1 MLVAL
6 CFAVGHAACI
16 VTNQILF
23 GRITG
28 IFAQQSFAADCH
40 DQQLQFISRNINKS
54 VCPLGIELSLS
65 NDVQLHKL
73 CHLNETILSSLSPP
87 MFSFREQVMDI
98 VRSLFIVGI
107 AIYLCYFGKH
117 MIWTLAIKRQTSRM
131 RVLLFRSLL
140 QRLVAKEAK
149 NELESYS
156 KAGQIVQEV
165 FSSLRTVHS
174 LNGSRFEQQRYNK
187 ELDPTYWSSIRKG
200 VVLGVYIGWLRLLT
214 QLIYAVGYIF
224 GSILK
229 SYGNEYALNI
239 GDIII
244 VVNIFAQSLFFL
256 SMIGPYFQSF
266 SEARGAA
273 MSVFRLIDEG
283 EDRDVNESDLLREKE
298 SIYDMIGDIE
308 FDNVNLVYPSRK
320 ETTVLHNLSFTARA
334 NQITALVGSS
344 GSGKSTCISLLL
356 RFYEPSSGR
365 IMIDD
370 RSITDY
376 HRNQLRLNIGVVS
389 QEPILFGMSIY
400 ENIRLGKLNAT
411 RKEIDEAA
419 KEANAYDFIM
429 KLPNKFETI
438 VGERGVQLSGG
449 EKQRVALARALV
461 KQPSIL
467 LLDEATSALDNVS
480 EKLVQEALNRASKN
494 RTTIVIA
501 HRLST
506 IRNAYQI
513 YMIDKGSV
521 IEEGNH
527 ETLMRKEQGKYQTMV
542 KSQQLEKTN
551 DDQDEIVKMTT
562 RTDEDEKQICVL
574 LFALHIF
581 QNIEFAISGS
591 KLTQRIRSKAFACL
605 LRQEVAYFDRPENSS
620 GAITVRLSS
629 NASAIQDMI
638 GTTLGLILQGF
649 ALFLFGLVFG
659 LLFSRQL
666 TLIMIFPFVLLL
678 ISAYVNVRLTVWLK
692 TRTDLIIG
700 RASSLAVEV
709 LQNMR
714 TVKQLS
720 IENEMLRQ
728 YSHLINEAMKTSWK
742 PEIVSGMFFGLIW
755 AVDPVVLGFLYWQ
768 AMNLVEQVYS
778 VVSHHSAKRI
788 GSALSAVK
796 IFFDLF
802 DRIPTIDNSSTS
814 GQELVDFGGEIEFDK
829 VKFAYPCRPT
839 TVVLNKLKMNIK
851 PGQRV
856 ALVGTSGC
864 GKSTIIQLLERFY
877 DVTHGQLFLDGV
889 DIRDLNLQWLRS
901 QLGVVSQEPILFDL
915 TIAENITY
923 GLQNVPSIDEIIK
936 AATKA
941 NIHQFIQQLPQGYE
955 TRVGVKGSFLSGGEK
970 QRIAIARVLLRRP
983 KILLLDE
990 ATSAMDSYN
999 EQVIQET
1006 LGQAQNE
1013 DSSRTSLIIAHRLST
1028 IRTCDVIYV
1037 LDKGCIIESGTHAES
1052 VQQHGIY
1059 YEMLT
1064 AQNNSSS

>member
-1 MLVAL
+1 MFCCIPVA
-6 CFAVGHAACI
+6 
-16 VTNQILF
+16 
-23 GRITG
+23 
-28 IFAQQSFAADCH
+28 
-40 DQQLQFISRNINKS
+40 FISS
-54 VCPLGIELSLS
+54 FVFS
-65 NDVQLHKL
+65 KL
-73 CHLNETILSSLSPP
+73 T
-87 MFSFREQVMDI
+87 
-98 VRSLFIVGI
+98 
-107 AIYLCYFGKH
+107 
-117 MIWTLAIKRQTSRM
+117 
-131 RVLLFRSLL
+131 
-140 QRLVAKEAK
+140 AKEVK

-156 KAGQIVQEV
+156 KAAHIVQEV

-174 LNGSRFEQQRYNK
+174 LNGSRFEQQKYNK

-200 VVLGVYIGWLRLLT
+200 AVFGVYIGWIRLL
-214 QLIYAVGYIF
+214 IFSSSAVGYIF

-244 VVNIFAQSLFFL
+244 
-256 SMIGPYFQSF
+256 SF

-283 EDRDVNESDLLREKE
+283 EDRDVNENDLLREKE
-298 SIYDMIGDIE
+298 SIYDITGDIE

-320 ETTVLHNLSFTARA
+320 DATVLHNLSFIARA
-334 NQITALVGSS
+334 NQTTALVGSS

-389 QEPILFGMSIY
+389 QEPILFGMTIY
-400 ENIRLGKLNAT
+400 ENIRLGKLNAA
-411 RKEIDEAA
+411 REEIEGAA
-419 KEANAYDFIM
+419 KEANAHDFIM
-429 KLPNKFETI
+429 KLPNKYETI
-438 VGERGVQLSGG
+438 VGERGIQLSGG
-449 EKQRVALARALV
+449 EKQRIALARALV
-461 KQPSIL
+461 KQPTIL

-480 EKLVQEALNRASKN
+480 EKIVQEALNRASKN

-506 IRNAYQI
+506 IRNAHQI
-513 YMIDKGSV
+513 YVIDKGSV

-527 ETLMRKEQGKYQTMV
+527 ETLMRKEGGKYQTMV

-581 QNIEFAISGS
+581 QSIAFAISGS
-591 KLTQRIRSKAFACL
+591 KLTQRVRSKAFACL

-620 GAITVRLSS
+620 GTITVRLSS

-638 GTTLGLILQGF
+638 GTTLGLIFQGF

-728 YSHLINEAMKTSWK
+728 YSHLINEAMKISWK
-742 PEIVSGMFFGLIW
+742 PEIASGMFLGLTW
-755 AVDPVVLGFLYWQ
+755 AVDPVVLGFLYWR
-768 AMNLVEQVYS
+768 AITLIEKVYS
-778 VVSHHSAKRI
+778 VVSHHSAKRM
-788 GSALSAVK
+788 GQSLSAAK

-802 DRIPTIDNSSTS
+802 DRIPTIDNASTS
-814 GQELVDFGGEIEFDK
+814 GQELVDFGGEIEFDQ
-829 VKFAYPCRPT
+829 VKFAYPSRPT
-839 TVVLNKLKMNIK
+839 TVVLNKLQMNIK
-851 PGQRV
+851 S
-856 ALVGTSGC
+856 GTSGC

-889 DIRDLNLQWLRS
+889 DIRDLNVQWLRS
-901 QLGVVSQEPILFDL
+901 HLGLVSQEPVLFDL

-923 GLQNVPSIDEIIK
+923 GLENVPSTDEIIK

-999 EQVIQET
+999 EQVIEET
-1006 LGQAQNE
+1006 LKQAQDE
-1013 DSSRTSLIIAHRLST
+1013 DPNRTSLIIAHRLST
-1028 IRTCDVIYV
+1028 IRSCDIIYV
-1037 LDKGCIIESGTHAES
+1037 LDKGCIIESGTHAEL
-1052 VQQHGIY
+1052 VQQRGIY

-1064 AQNNSSS
+1064 AQYNSSS